1 MYTNKIS
8 RWKNGGVHKRDDSG
22 LKKKLNPSLSFGQAA
37 VAFYLLGASS
47 VCKTGADFSNTT
59 FYFWKP
65 LIYCTELRLN
75 YHLKL
80 KGQPL
85 NLSHIM

>member
-1 MYTNKIS
+1 MYTNKFQGERMVEYTKEMTQVS
-8 RWKNGGVHKRDDSG
+8 
-22 LKKKLNPSLSFGQAA
+22 KKKLNPSLSFGQAA
-37 VAFYLLGASS
+37 VAFYLLGVSS
-47 VCKTGADFSNTT
+47 VCKTGADLSNTT